1 MSRVNRLF
9 VLLFE
14 NNAIRTSYKRYFLT
28 ILEIKDYK
36 VITKP
41 CLTNQYKWS
50 KTYENNRMA
59 GTGQGDNYTT
69 DILLH
74 YPYFKEHYKLIA
86 IDTSK

>member
-14 NNAIRTSYKRYFLT
+14 NNAIRTSYKRYFLP

-41 CLTNQYKWS
+41 CLTNQYK
-50 KTYENNRMA
+50 
-59 GTGQGDNYTT
+59 
-69 DILLH
+69 
-74 YPYFKEHYKLIA
+74 
-86 IDTSK
+86 

>member
-41 CLTNQYKWS
+41 CLTNQYK
-50 KTYENNRMA
+50 
-59 GTGQGDNYTT
+59 
-69 DILLH
+69 
-74 YPYFKEHYKLIA
+74 
-86 IDTSK
+86 

>member
-1 MSRVNRLF
+1 
-9 VLLFE
+9 
-14 NNAIRTSYKRYFLT
+14 
-28 ILEIKDYK
+28 
-36 VITKP
+36 
-41 CLTNQYKWS
+41 
-50 KTYENNRMA
+50 MA